1 MQAKQID
8 TMERIYNKL
17 SIKELKINQFTGQND
32 QTNLASII
40 PGLGFAMSQLKTVEW
55 INLRLLNDTNDIDY
69 LLDFDLFWFYIFWYK
84 HYNSN

>member
-40 PGLGFAMSQLKTVEW
+40 PGLGFAMNQLKTVE
-55 INLRLLNDTNDIDY
+55 
-69 LLDFDLFWFYIFWYK
+69 
-84 HYNSN
+84 